1 MELTRSV
8 FEDFLKWK
16 NSADRKPLIVEG
28 ARQIGKTWAMKRFGE
43 LHYKH
48 TAYFNFESS
57 EDLGR
62 EFEKT
67 KDPRRILDVLQLYAN
82 QEIVPGD
89 TLVIFDEIQ
98 QCNKALNSLKYF
110 CETAPEYHIMA
121 AGSLLGVSLSKG
133 DSFPVGK
140 VQFLSMLHHLH
151 LLLLILFYLHHTFD
165 ILLHLLIHLFS
176 LGSLSLLY
184 TFCLLNYVCYLLF
197 SIPHTLHVVLVLS

>member
-98 QCNKALNSLKYF
+98 SFEGLKLSL
-110 CETAPEYHIMA
+110 I
-121 AGSLLGVSLSKG
+121 
-133 DSFPVGK
+133 
-140 VQFLSMLHHLH
+140 
-151 LLLLILFYLHHTFD
+151 LLILQRDYRIVLG
-165 ILLHLLIHLFS
+165 LMGVFS
-176 LGSLSLLY
+176 
-184 TFCLLNYVCYLLF
+184 
-197 SIPHTLHVVLVLS
+197 